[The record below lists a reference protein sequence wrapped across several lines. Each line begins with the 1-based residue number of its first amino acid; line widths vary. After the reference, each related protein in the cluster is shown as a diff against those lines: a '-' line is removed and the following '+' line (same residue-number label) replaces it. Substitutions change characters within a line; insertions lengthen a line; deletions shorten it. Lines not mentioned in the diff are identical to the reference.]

1 MAAASAT
8 DADIQKKIYESGMT
22 TLKMSNHEMKDIT
35 KIIQY
40 FQEFSLL
47 LKGVSKTIE
56 NEAKE

>member
-22 TLKMSNHEMKDIT
+22 TLKM
-35 KIIQY
+35 
-40 FQEFSLL
+40 
-47 LKGVSKTIE
+47 LKGVSKAIE